1 MSSGL
6 DILAPTE
13 ADIRMMIAAK
23 VHIGDVN
30 HDHRMGIYVHGVSQR
45 ENI

>member
-6 DILAPTE
+6 SILAPTE

-23 VHIGDVN
+23 VHLGDTN
-30 HDHRMGIYVHGVSQR
+30 HDHRMGQYVHGVSA
-45 ENI
+45 